1 MTRRL
6 VYVVIAIALGAVLMH
21 QYRVRIRH
29 QMVDF
34 EVYRTSAIRVAGA
47 EPLYRPADGHY
58 QLKYLPAFAMAM
70 TPLRWMPDETAKIVW
85 FVLSI
90 AFLLWLV
97 WASVEIL
104 PFRRLPKD
112 VLFLITLVLM
122 AKFFGHELTLGQA
135 NALLGAMLIAAIF
148 AMTRSQP
155 IAGALLIGASVFVK
169 PYAVLLWPWL
179 AYARGRRPAALT
191 GFAIVAGLL
200 LPVTL
205 YGWSGNL
212 ALLAGWWHTVS
223 VSTAPNLLDTDNVS
237 LAAMWAKWFGIGAPA
252 TTLALISTVALL
264 FFVVAVIWRGRTLP
278 APAFLEAAALML
290 MIPLVS
296 PQGWDYV
303 LLLGTPAVAL
313 VVDRWR
319 ELTPPWR
326 IALVLALAT
335 MSLTTFDTMGRTA
348 YVAFMNMSLVTIAAL
363 TVIAALG
370 KLRVSGDA

>member
-135 NALLGAMLIAAIF
+135 NALLGAMLMAAIF